1 MNGYALLNSL
11 SLAVYTFGALAFSAL
26 SVSYWWARRD
36 AGGSRVLAVFTVA
49 CAAAFLLG
57 LAREFDS
64 TATLAVAQDLVTG
77 ILPALLL
84 HLVFPERGWSRRWLL
99 AAFYGVALAVAVAGE
114 FSDRLDDASAWVL
127 GAAGLLGLAGS
138 FAASRDARRRW
149 NQALLVLTVAAAFAN
164 LAVPGPM
171 FALLPDYL
179 FLAFFA
185 VALYYQERLAFFDV
199 LVKRGAFF
207 ALGLAA
213 LCAVEPL
220 RHALLL
226 MPLWMAAPWIY
237 GRLARGIER
246 TWLQRPFSNVEAER
260 KFLRDVQAA
269 ASETELAARAEQ
281 SLAEIFPQGPSFLS
295 GDRALEESLDRTLEI
310 VRQNTRLRWLTSRAE
325 LKALRAQINPH
336 FLFNAL
342 NAIAGLIRE
351 QPELAEDTVEH
362 LAEVFRYTLRK
373 SENEWVRLDEEIDFV
388 RAYLRVEQARFGER
402 LEVEIDVASGVGSVP
417 VPAMSIQ
424 PLVENAIKHGA
435 SAVERR
441 GRIRVRADL
450 AAGLL
455 RVEVEDNGPGFA
467 AGAPQGHGLRNVAER
482 LQGYYGG
489 AARLVWENL
498 AEGARVCVEIPPVR
512 EKAACGY

>member
-26 SVSYWWARRD
+26 AVSYWWARRD
-36 AGGSRVLAVFTVA
+36 AGGPRVLAIFTA
-49 CAAAFLLG
+49 SCAAAFLLS
-57 LAREFDS
+57 LARELDPPS
-64 TATLAVAQDLVTG
+64 YVTVLQDLVTG
-77 ILPALLL
+77 LLPALLL
-84 HLVFPERGWSRRWLL
+84 HLVYPPRARFRRFLL
-99 AAFYGVALAVAVAGE
+99 AGFYAAALSVAIVGE
-114 FSDRLDDASAWVL
+114 FTERLEDAPAYVL
-127 GAAGLLGLAGS
+127 GAAGVLGLAGS
-138 FAASRDARRRW
+138 VASPADARRRW
-149 NQALLVLTVAAAFAN
+149 NRALLVLTVAAAAAN
-164 LAVPGPM
+164 LFTSEPIL
-171 FALLPDYL
+171 ALLPDYL

-207 ALGLAA
+207 ALGLCA
-213 LCAVEPL
+213 LMPFEPL

-246 TWLQRPFSNVEAER
+246 AWLHRPFSNVEAER

-269 ASETELAARAEQ
+269 ANEEELAARAEK
-281 SLAEIFPQGPSFLS
+281 SLAEIFPHGASFLS

-351 QPELAEDTVEH
+351 QPQLAEETVEH

-402 LEVEIDVASGVGSVP
+402 LAVEIDVAAGAGAVQ

-424 PLVENAIKHGA
+424 PLVENAVKHGT

-441 GRIRVRADL
+441 GRIRVRAAVTAD
-450 AAGLL
+450 GL

-467 AGAPQGHGLRNVAER
+467 ADAPQGHGLRNVADR

-489 AARLVWENL
+489 AARLTWENL
-498 AEGARVCVEIPPVR
+498 AEGACVWVEIPLPR
-512 EKAACGY
+512 EKAACGF